1 MKRYATANNIPYVD
15 YYPAMA
21 DAEKGLSL
29 TYSDDGVHPNKALSV
44 MEPLVEN
51 TIQIAL

>member
-21 DAEKGLSL
+21 DAEKGL
-29 TYSDDGVHPNKALSV
+29 PNLFR
-44 MEPLVEN
+44 
-51 TIQIAL
+51 